1 MRHRVK
7 GRKLK
12 RTYSHKKA
20 LLKSLAV
27 ALFKHKRITTT
38 IAKAKEAR
46 IFAEKIITKAKKA
59 LQTEDKDKIIA
70 YKRQVSR
77 FIKDIEA
84 YKQLFNEIAPKAIN
98 RPGGYTR
105 IVRVGRRLG
114 DGAEMAIFELVD
126 FNDVI
131 LDKEAKKKEER
142 EKRKEKEKEKSEAAQ
157 AEAN

>member
-12 RTYSHKKA
+12 RTYSHRKA

-27 ALFKHKRITTT
+27 SLFKHKRITTT
-38 IAKAKEAR
+38 VAKAKEAR
-46 IFAEKIITKAKKA
+46 IFVEKLITKAKKA
-59 LQTEDKDKIIA
+59 LQTEDKHRVIA
-70 YKRQVSR
+70 YKRHVSK

-84 YKQLFNEIAPKAIN
+84 YKQLFNEIAPKTLS

-126 FNDVI
+126 FNDAI

-142 EKRKEKEKEKSEAAQ
+142 EKRREKEKAELEKEAT
-157 AEAN
+157 ESN